1 MKENGNMQIVACCDK
16 GFVMPTG
23 VMVYSVCVNNQDVDI
38 DFHIVLD
45 ESVSEKD
52 KNNLADTIHQFSG
65 KKAFFYTVGS
75 EQTKRFPLVNA
86 SNLTRATYYRL
97 FLTEILPTS
106 IDKILYLDGDII
118 VRHSLR
124 PLWNTDISDYAV
136 GAVIDWA
143 EGHIEKYNRLRY
155 PYHIGHFNAG
165 VLLVN
170 LDYWRKKNVI
180 KDFMDYLNNYSDRII
195 HEDQDVMNV
204 VFQNVKYKLPI
215 KYNFQTGFLRNF
227 PFWDYWKYE
236 KEYKEA
242 LNDPVIVHFT
252 EGCKPWYAYNRY
264 PQPYRSTFYKY
275 QDQTIWKNKQ
285 VRSGMI
291 KRRVRV
297 FISVILAKMRIMMPQ
312 KPIFI
317 DVPPID

>member
-1 MKENGNMQIVACCDK
+1 MKENGSMQIVACCDK

-38 DFHIVLD
+38 DFHFVLD

-52 KNNLADTIHQFSG
+52 KNDLADTIHQFSG

-75 EQTKRFPLVNA
+75 EQTKRFPLVNVV
-86 SNLTRATYYRL
+86 NLTRATYYRL
-97 FLTEILPTS
+97 FLTEILPST
-106 IDKILYLDGDII
+106 IDKILYLDGDIV
-118 VRHSLR
+118 VRHSLL
-124 PLWNTDISDYAV
+124 PLWNTDIADYAV

-143 EGHIEKYNRLRY
+143 EGDIEKFNRLRY
-155 PYHIGHFNAG
+155 PYQIGHFNAG

-180 KDFMDYLNNYSDRII
+180 KDFMDYLNNYSDRIV

-215 KYNFQTGFLRNF
+215 KYNFQTGFLRNY
-227 PFWDYWKYE
+227 PLWDYWRYE
-236 KEYKEA
+236 KEHKEA

-252 EGCKPWYAYNRY
+252 EACKPWFAYNHH

-275 QDQTIWKNKQ
+275 QNQTKWKHKR
-285 VRSGMI
+285 VRHGMI
-291 KRRVRV
+291 KRRIR
-297 FISVILAKMRIMMPQ
+297 VILFNMLVKTGMASPQ
-312 KPIFI
+312 GKIFI